1 VNARTGNELLRLL
14 LWRFTHRKAEM
25 TDKRCFLQWFVL
37 LLSYGTA
44 AFFAAYYGLLQ
55 SIWRTDVTYMTSV
68 IGAIFA
74 AAALYIGFA
83 SWRFD
88 SKGTIA
94 YPHNETRPN
103 RQATAI
109 ADSGL
114 GRTASYVITLVGL
127 LGTVIGLT
135 LQMRSM
141 ATIDVGNINSLVA
154 AFKLIS
160 TSLGSAFYA
169 TGCGIIGS
177 IGIIVMVANLDYF
190 LDRDEV
196 TQ

>member
-1 VNARTGNELLRLL
+1 MLAPAMSLLRLL
-14 LWRFTHRKAEM
+14 LWRLTPGKAEM
-25 TDKRCFLQWFVL
+25 TDKRCFLQWFIL

-44 AFFAAYYGLLQ
+44 AFFAAYFELLQ
-55 SIWRTDVTYMTSV
+55 SIWRTDVTYMTAV
-68 IGAIFA
+68 IGAIFV

-88 SKGTIA
+88 SNGAIA
-94 YPHNETRPN
+94 NPHNETGAN

-141 ATIDVGNINSLVA
+141 ATIDVANINSLVA
-154 AFKLIS
+154 AFKLIAYRWDPPF
-160 TSLGSAFYA
+160 TPLAPA
-169 TGCGIIGS
+169 
-177 IGIIVMVANLDYF
+177 
-190 LDRDEV
+190 
-196 TQ
+196 